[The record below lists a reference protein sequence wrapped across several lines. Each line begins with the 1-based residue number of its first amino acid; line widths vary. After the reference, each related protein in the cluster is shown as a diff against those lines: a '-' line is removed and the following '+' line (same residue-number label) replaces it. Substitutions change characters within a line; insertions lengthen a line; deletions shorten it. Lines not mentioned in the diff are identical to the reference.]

1 MWAVAKI
8 KINEVSSFKSQII
21 SKIGK
26 DTSFYIPKVKVQT
39 FKKNKL
45 KNKEKFVL
53 ENYIF
58 CFNKKFEDKKT
69 FTYNSKTNS
78 DWMSSEQLQ
87 EWLDKNKE
95 KMGIL

>member
-8 KINEVSSFKSQII
+8 KINEVTSFKNQII

-45 KNKEKFVL
+45 NNIEKFVL
-53 ENYIF
+53 
-58 CFNKKFEDKKT
+58 
-69 FTYNSKTNS
+69 
-78 DWMSSEQLQ
+78 
-87 EWLDKNKE
+87 
-95 KMGIL
+95 